1 MRFDIA
7 RLKALIKGSG
17 KTYEQVGRAAE
28 EALMIEL
35 EIATC
40 VIVIAVV
47 LACIWIEIRKGA

>member
-1 MRFDIA
+1 M
-7 RLKALIKGSG
+7 
-17 KTYEQVGRAAE
+17 
-28 EALMIEL
+28 LMIEL

>member
-1 MRFDIA
+1 MIP
-7 RLKALIKGSG
+7 
-17 KTYEQVGRAAE
+17 
-28 EALMIEL
+28 MIEL